1 MTVASVLVLCAGVAV
16 LLLAFG
22 LIRQAR
28 HRRYRF
34 RDLTDLSF
42 GIDPDWERTR
52 RTMRS
57 PGILRDGGNEDS
69 GQTRRPPEQRSS

>member
-1 MTVASVLVLCAGVAV
+1 MTVASVLLLCAGVLV

-28 HRRYRF
+28 RRPYRF
-34 RDLTDLSF
+34 RDLTDLSS

-52 RTMRS
+52 RTMRR
-57 PGILRDGGNEDS
+57 PGIRRDGDEDS